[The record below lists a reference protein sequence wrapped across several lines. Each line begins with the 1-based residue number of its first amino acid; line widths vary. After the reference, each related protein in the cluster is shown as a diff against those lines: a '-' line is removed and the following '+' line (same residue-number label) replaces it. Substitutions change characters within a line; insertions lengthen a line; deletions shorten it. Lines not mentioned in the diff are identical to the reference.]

1 MAAIGFFFNI
11 WNFLCYYVSAAN
23 QPRVANKKSGKS
35 NRILS
40 AVGTTSF
47 RLVTNWLAIIRAY

>member
-1 MAAIGFFFNI
+1 VAAIGFFNI

-35 NRILS
+35 NRIIS
-40 AVGTTSF
+40 AVATSF
-47 RLVTNWLAIIRAY
+47 RLITNWLAIIRA